1 MMKYTD
7 SMLSRHFC
15 DRDEGW
21 QECGAYGIPI
31 AFVCEICVDVKMR
44 PYREFVLKNINSV
57 DTEKESHNE
66 Y

>member
-1 MMKYTD
+1 MNEYTD

-21 QECGAYGIPI
+21 QECGAHGIPI

-44 PYREFVLKNINSV
+44 PYREFNRKNIKLADAKKELKN
-57 DTEKESHNE
+57 EH
-66 Y
+66 